1 MPMSLE
7 PRVTQSQLTTASV
20 EMATKGQVTIPK
32 KLRDKYGLGGG
43 SRLGF
48 VDLDGMLLISPL
60 DNVYTMQRIDSN
72 LDKMREELVASGA
85 TLESMLTRLRQ
96 MRESGHQSG
105 AESLTE
111 SDD

>member
-1 MPMSLE
+1 MPTNLE
-7 PRVTQSQLTTASV
+7 PLITQSQLTTASV

-48 VDLDGMLLISPL
+48 VDLGGMLLICPL
-60 DNVYTMQRIDSN
+60 DNENIMQRIDTN
-72 LDKMREELVASGA
+72 FDKMREELVASGA
-85 TLESMLTRLRQ
+85 SLESMLARLR
-96 MRESGHQSG
+96 RVR
-105 AESLTE
+105 E